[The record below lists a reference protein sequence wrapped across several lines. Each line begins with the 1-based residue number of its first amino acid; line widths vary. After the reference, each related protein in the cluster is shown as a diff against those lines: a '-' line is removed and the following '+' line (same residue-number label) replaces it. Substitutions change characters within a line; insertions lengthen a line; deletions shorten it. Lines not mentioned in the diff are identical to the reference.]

1 MYIYVK
7 GSDYFPTVSTYS
19 LHLVMPF
26 SHNQKLQCWG
36 KKNKPLEFTVMFTLP
51 SASAGNPL
59 HSSLHQM
66 TGNV

>member
-7 GSDYFPTVSTYS
+7 GSDYFSIVSTYS

-36 KKNKPLEFTVMFTLP
+36 KKALRVYCHVHT
-51 SASAGNPL
+51 
-59 HSSLHQM
+59 SLCLSW
-66 TGNV
+66 